1 LTPVGR
7 PNRLIIPEWCGLKR
21 WDKPRQRDVMQPGT
35 LIVIFLMRPSSA
47 TATQLDCK
55 TLAFFYCDRLARR
68 VVRIAHLQTAFG
80 STVRACRRRVAHHVR
95 HRSRF
100 LNHACP
106 IDTYAHHHG

>member
-1 LTPVGR
+1 MTPVGR

-55 TLAFFYCDRLARR
+55 TLAFFITTALLGAWFGLRIFKRLSDRQFEL
-68 VVRIAHLQTAFG
+68 VVDALLIMSGIGLVF
-80 STVRACRRRVAHHVR
+80 
-95 HRSRF
+95 
-100 LNHACP
+100 
-106 IDTYAHHHG
+106 